1 MNENDQIESVSKT
14 GIEFVTQT
22 HNLSDIQLQEYHN
35 ILKKFID
42 LVPNLQE
49 INREEKINKI
59 FCSTQSPPQYG
70 SGSSSSPTSSTNYS
84 QQLEGLQNLDINSK
98 SISDLQILQSVISR
112 IHDLQ
117 HDLQSDS

>member
-22 HNLSDIQLQEYHN
+22 HNLSDIQLQEYHS

-59 FCSTQSPPQYG
+59 FCSTQLPPQYG
-70 SGSSSSPTSSTNYS
+70 TESSVSPTSTNYS
-84 QQLEGLQNLDINSK
+84 QQLEDLQNLDINSK